1 MKGNSLVVVFK
12 FGLHGLGLIDVRFG
26 FSVIEL
32 AIPRVRPGLVAYGAA
47 PVKPIA
53 RRSLQ
58 TDWGLPRLRKR
69 MPSKR
74 SPDGAQRNPGLAVP
88 ANVVRASD
96 FPTPA
101 TVASTR
107 SKRSPDGAQR
117 NPGFAVLANVARASD
132 FPTSAPVAST
142 RSKRSPD

>member
-74 SPDGAQRNPGLAVP
+74 SPDGAACSPKLFCQRRSEIRGLPCGQTLHVLRIFQP
-88 ANVVRASD
+88 PQPLLQR
-96 FPTPA
+96 
-101 TVASTR
+101 VAS
-107 SKRSPDGAQR
+107 
-117 NPGFAVLANVARASD
+117 VARMERSAIRGL
-132 FPTSAPVAST
+132 PYRQTSF
-142 RSKRSPD
+142 